1 MGTLADRQTV
11 KVQGEN
17 TSNFESTGEPASSP
31 CERKGAEDEERS
43 EREELTLAKSVRFTD
58 QSQPGWRLRNACG

>member
-31 CERKGAEDEERS
+31 CGRKGGEDDREVRERRVDVS
-43 EREELTLAKSVRFTD
+43 KE
-58 QSQPGWRLRNACG
+58 C

>member
-1 MGTLADRQTV
+1 MYRWGWGGAANGQTV

-31 CERKGAEDEERS
+31 CRRREDEDDREVRERRADVS
-43 EREELTLAKSVRFTD
+43 KE
-58 QSQPGWRLRNACG
+58 G

>member
-1 MGTLADRQTV
+1 MGGNGQTV

-31 CERKGAEDEERS
+31 CGRRGDEDVRERRADVSKEG
-43 EREELTLAKSVRFTD
+43 
-58 QSQPGWRLRNACG
+58 